1 MNKLAPLPPSHSL
14 KLASSRVALN
24 VEWGLG
30 MVERGQMETN
40 NLDRK
45 INQAKEASRAQATRQ
60 IRPYAE
66 LVPDQVFWG
75 PSARPWGS
83 EWGTAAWRWQALGEA
98 SLKRSDE
105 VELLPVL
112 AGEDGGLFVMLH
124 QLVHGVKAPLPDA
137 VDIVHELHLEML
149 VLPWCFERHGEVT
162 GLGSKQKTRY
172 EWASQETP

>member
-1 MNKLAPLPPSHSL
+1 
-14 KLASSRVALN
+14 
-24 VEWGLG
+24 

-83 EWGTAAWRWQALGEA
+83 E
-98 SLKRSDE
+98 
-105 VELLPVL
+105 
-112 AGEDGGLFVMLH
+112 
-124 QLVHGVKAPLPDA
+124 
-137 VDIVHELHLEML
+137 
-149 VLPWCFERHGEVT
+149 
-162 GLGSKQKTRY
+162 
-172 EWASQETP
+172 